1 MAGEGKSPRIRFPTV
16 EVFSTLQGDIGA
28 THERPLL
35 PQEKQ
40 LARGIFGQSIDLD
53 AVRIVTTP
61 VVNAPT
67 TLGNCIRVGG
77 SGMPDWVLI
86 HELAHVWQ
94 FQNKGTSYISD
105 SAWHQTAAWVSSGLK
120 SRAAA
125 YQVTIQPGKSIHDY
139 TAEQQATIIEQYFV
153 VRGIR
158 SNPEYQRM
166 IKEVR
171 ASRPLPQNVRLQLA
185 LEEAAFGASAATR
198 RLMPPQECGNAGVP
212 LLRIEF

>member
-1 MAGEGKSPRIRFPTV
+1 MTGQDQRSRIRFPTV
-16 EVFSTLQGDIGA
+16 EVFSALHGNVGA

-40 LARGIFGQSIDLD
+40 LARGVFAQAVDLD

-61 VVNAPT
+61 VANAPT
-67 TLGNCIRVGG
+67 TLGNYIRVGS
-77 SGMPDWVLI
+77 SGMPDGVLI

-153 VRGIR
+153 VRAKR
-158 SNPEYQRM
+158 NDPEYQRM
-166 IKEVR
+166 IKEVQ
-171 ASRPLPQNVRLQLA
+171 ASRPLPQNVRLHLA
-185 LEEAAFGASAATR
+185 IEEAAFGADAMTR